1 MTFLK
6 NLFKASDKAASLLPS
21 LLADSSL
28 LLKSIIVGLH
38 STRFAGKGENFWQ
51 FKEYSQGE
59 SINNIDWRKSASSKK
74 ILIRQNEEELAKTIY
89 FFYDK
94 SLSMNYQSDRTLH
107 NKLFYSALLTL
118 TLCKLF
124 SKNKEKIYI
133 FNDLNKPINCSNN
146 ISNFDKNFLKNTK
159 RHALPDISYFKD
171 QSICIFFSDFLYD
184 SNKLKEIIIKF
195 KNKSVLGHLVQVLDP
210 AEENFTLNDNSML
223 QDMETNET
231 LLLNYGDNFLS
242 AYKKNLSNLQKDLKT
257 ICTNSGW
264 KYSKFCTD
272 QDASKFLINLIKTIS
287 LNKQKTY
294 Q

>member
-1 MTFLK
+1 MTFLQ
-6 NLFKASDKAASLLPS
+6 NLFKTSNKAASLLPP

-51 FKEYSQGE
+51 FKEYTPEE
-59 SINNIDWRKSASSKK
+59 SITNIDWRKSASSKK

-94 SLSMNYQSDRTLH
+94 SLSMNYQSDESVH

-124 SKNKEKIYI
+124 SKNKEEIYI
-133 FNDLNKPINCSNN
+133 FNGLNKPINCSNN
-146 ISNFDKNFLKNTK
+146 INNFDTNFLKNTK
-159 RHALPDISYFKD
+159 KHSYPDISSFKD
-171 QSICIFFSDFLYD
+171 QSLCIFFSDFLYD
-184 SNKLKEIIIKF
+184 NNRLKEIILRF
-195 KNKSVLGHLVQVLDP
+195 KNKRILGHLVQVLDP
-210 AEENFTLNDNSML
+210 MEVDFKLNHNTLL

-231 LLLNYGDNFLS
+231 MMLDYGDNFLND
-242 AYKKNLSNLQKDLKT
+242 YKKKLSDLQKDLKK

-264 KYSKFCTD
+264 KYSKFCTN
-272 QDASKFLINLIKTIS
+272 QDAGKFLINLIKTIS
-287 LNKQKTY
+287 LNKQKTF
-294 Q
+294 